1 MEDIKW
7 ICCPVCQSKTRL
19 RMRADTEMQNF
30 PLYCP
35 KCRQETLINIVQQ
48 KISVIKEQG

>member
-1 MEDIKW
+1 MEGIKW

-19 RMRADTEMQNF
+19 KMRMDTEMHNF

-35 KCRQETLINIVQQ
+35 KCRRETLINITQQ